1 MWKNYML
8 AAINVMIS
16 SLPIWVTWSPIVGT
30 YYCGGAVLFLLLF
43 SWNTFGTFIVVHFA
57 FRAKSLPQDAVIAPV
72 LNQYLQTV
80 IGKGFMEERGSAIY
94 YTGSK
99 IPYYIPVNKWNIVI
113 SLALEERLRR
123 YGANLLFQRVPES
136 MYDIKLMISRNV
148 LLLSLISYTIVIRF
162 MELWAIIFAVTV
174 KLFFSLVMLIVT
186 GALLGNVREMADA
199 ISLGSLIGT
208 VALKIND
215 IANYIQ
221 DKIIEVAMKW
231 VFTYSF
237 QFVEESGC
245 C

>member
-1 MWKNYML
+1 
-8 AAINVMIS
+8 
-16 SLPIWVTWSPIVGT
+16 
-30 YYCGGAVLFLLLF
+30 
-43 SWNTFGTFIVVHFA
+43 
-57 FRAKSLPQDAVIAPV
+57 
-72 LNQYLQTV
+72 
-80 IGKGFMEERGSAIY
+80 
-94 YTGSK
+94 
-99 IPYYIPVNKWNIVI
+99 
-113 SLALEERLRR
+113 
-123 YGANLLFQRVPES
+123 

-174 KLFFSLVMLIVT
+174 KLIFSLVMLIVT
-186 GALLGNVREMADA
+186 GALFGSVREMADA

>member
-16 SLPIWVTWSPIVGT
+16 SLPIWITWPPIVAT
-30 YYCGGAVLFLLLF
+30 YYCGGAVLLLLLL
-43 SWNTFGTFIVVHFA
+43 SWNTLGTIIVVHFV
-57 FRAKSLPQDAVIAPV
+57 FRAKPLHQDAAIAPA

-80 IGKGFMEERGSAIY
+80 IGKGFMKERDSTIY
-94 YTGSK
+94 YTGSES
-99 IPYYIPVNKWNIVI
+99 PYCIPVNKCNIVI

-123 YGANLLFQRVPES
+123 NGANLLLQGVPES

-148 LLLSLISYTIVIRF
+148 LLLSLISYAIVIRF
-162 MELWAIIFAVTV
+162 MEFWAIIFAVAV
-174 KLFFSLVMLIVT
+174 KLIFSLVMLIVT
-186 GALLGNVREMADA
+186 GALFGSGREMANA

-231 VFTYSF
+231 VLTYSF
-237 QFVEESGC
+237 QFVEESGRC
-245 C
+245 